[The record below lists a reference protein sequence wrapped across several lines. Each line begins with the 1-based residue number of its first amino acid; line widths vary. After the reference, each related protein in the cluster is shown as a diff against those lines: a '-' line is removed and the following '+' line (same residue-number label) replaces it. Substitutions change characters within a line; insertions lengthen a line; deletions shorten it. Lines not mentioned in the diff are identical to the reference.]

1 MADRKFGFFED
12 ESSSDYFFRQ
22 GYKEPVSES
31 PPTGTPTEIKLTTI
45 DRKLSKIIDLLGL
58 LTEISKQDLY
68 TKSFNTGTTN
78 LPNAVV
84 PIAGQS
90 IDPAN
95 TDPITGYT
103 VVDVNIQL
111 TPNRNVKE
119 LYFLNLGP
127 ATIFVIVSHVKNQ
140 FIGQE
145 FPVFARNATI
155 FHDVYEL
162 RVRTGLVNTTFVSSE
177 HPLQSLPAQQ
187 FADRDAVPRHLRQPT
202 LIAGPHG
209 QIIRQSYTVPTG
221 FQAQVSGAYIFLQ
234 IETAAG
240 VAQRRNMTIAYTS
253 TVSGVPI
260 TGSVMSRSI
269 PYSQNTPGDLVDTA
283 GGSEIGF
290 SYLLQEGESINIQ
303 TGDTSTGGS
312 VRYFGSILIT
322 EYFPIG

>member
-1 MADRKFGFFED
+1 MGQEEFGLFDEEGGMEYFMRK
-12 ESSSDYFFRQ
+12 
-22 GYKEPVSES
+22 GYKRKPELPIPVS
-31 PPTGTPTEIKLTTI
+31 PIDITNRKLDEIKRL
-45 DRKLSKIIDLLGL
+45 LSLLVAASQNKGEL
-58 LTEISKQDLY
+58 DIKN
-68 TKSFNTGTTN
+68 FNTGITN

-84 PIAGQS
+84 PTTTTP

-95 TDPITGYT
+95 TTPTTGYT
-103 VVDVNIQL
+103 LVEVNTQKE
-111 TPNRNVKE
+111 PNRNAKE

-127 ATIFVIVSHVKNQ
+127 ATIFVIVSHIKNI

-162 RVRTGLVNTTFVSSE
+162 RVRTELANTRFIASE

-187 FADRDAVPRHLRQPT
+187 FADRDATPRHLLQPF
-202 LIAGPHG
+202 AAFGPHG
-209 QIIRQSYTVPTG
+209 QIIRQQYTVPTG

-234 IETAAG
+234 IGGAAAVPG
-240 VAQRRNMTIAYTS
+240 RRNMTIGYTS
-253 TVSGVPI
+253 IVSGVPI
-260 TGSVMSRSI
+260 TGSIMSRSI
-269 PYSQNTPGDLVDTA
+269 PPSENTVGALVDTA

-303 TGDTSTGGS
+303 TGDASTGGFLF
-312 VRYFGSILIT
+312 YFGSVLIT